1 MPHRMAG
8 ELPLELGMAGL
19 YEVKLA
25 IGIGQRHV
33 LRRLDR
39 LNRRS
44 GIGNVH
50 LRRRC
55 GVQHRDGSRHG
66 GVEMLDAVV
75 PTPLIVGCWSSCCM
89 VRTATIRAVMVARG
103 DVGTGLV
110 RPLPSRS
117 TWIERGGMAG
127 RRSCARR
134 HGVVK
139 TLEKQTHGRYSSQYR
154 YCTYQKK
161 ETRTRRLALLL
172 ACSATWRG
180 SHSGSWD
187 LGPYSQRDI
196 ERLPISRST

>member
-1 MPHRMAG
+1 MAG

-55 GVQHRDGSRHG
+55 GVQHRGGSRHG
-66 GVEMLDAVV
+66 GVEMLDADV
-75 PTPLIVGCWSSCCM
+75 PTPLIEGCWSSCCM
-89 VRTATIRAVMVARG
+89 VRAATIRAGMMAPG
-103 DVGTGLV
+103 GVGTGLV
-110 RPLPSRS
+110 RLLPGRS
-117 TWIERGGMAG
+117 TRIERGGMAG

-139 TLEKQTHGRYSSQYR
+139 TLEKQTHGRYSTGTVPNKRQ
-154 YCTYQKK
+154 
-161 ETRTRRLALLL
+161 RRGHALALLL

-180 SHSGSWD
+180 SHTGSWA
-187 LGPYSQRDI
+187 LGPCSHPPQSGRACA
-196 ERLPISRST
+196 EHRLHDGVP